1 MSGTEKNCMAKTNT
15 YTSNVNN
22 ILNTYTITIEQLELA
37 IGVITKETWT
47 FTQPYM
53 WYKNCPF
60 FSNLSL
66 RKDLE
71 HRGSQKGQE
80 EEY

>member
-53 WYKNCPF
+53 
-60 FSNLSL
+60 
-66 RKDLE
+66 
-71 HRGSQKGQE
+71 
-80 EEY
+80 

>member
-1 MSGTEKNCMAKTNT
+1 MAKTNT

-53 WYKNCPF
+53 
-60 FSNLSL
+60 
-66 RKDLE
+66 
-71 HRGSQKGQE
+71 
-80 EEY
+80 